1 MDLVYNVI
9 ETIRSNFSPN
19 TTSSSKLLIDACTQ
33 HIGEKGTYVEGLKQA
48 AHAKKQQHDDVS
60 QKWADAK
67 KHEEQLK
74 KAKWKSVQALRK
86 KLHTIQSAINMSMD
100 GTEEDEVDS
109 LMQICNMCHDIC
121 PTEFRTSMQHME
133 ERLVWAAEKT
143 KQMAMRVQEAE
154 AEWTRAVEA
163 VNEAQAHLENILRIK
178 DQLLEKIEDE
188 KNIVQ

>member
-1 MDLVYNVI
+1 M
-9 ETIRSNFSPN
+9 
-19 TTSSSKLLIDACTQ
+19 
-33 HIGEKGTYVEGLKQA
+33 EGLKQA
-48 AHAKKQQHDDVS
+48 AHAKKQNHDDVS

-133 ERLVWAAEKT
+133 ERLSVGRGE
-143 KQMAMRVQEAE
+143 
-154 AEWTRAVEA
+154 
-163 VNEAQAHLENILRIK
+163 NEADGHTRPRGRGRVDAGRGSRQRSASAFGKHLAHQRPTVGK
-178 DQLLEKIEDE
+178 K
-188 KNIVQ
+188 